1 MRIIDRHNPQKLY
14 LQLVTAV
21 KSAIEQGELAVGSQL
36 PTEEEMCKQQ
46 GVSKA
51 VIRAAMQELTR
62 IGYVQKIP
70 GKGTF
75 VLKPAA
81 THGARLILKLTENI
95 LDYGVNWTTEVVQ
108 KMSTVPPSDMAS
120 FFKLETANQ
129 IFHITRVRRI
139 KDEPVLLESAYISN
153 DLCPGLAIE
162 DLRTTSLLDII
173 HNKYSV
179 PITRCADSIEVT
191 KLEKR
196 EADLLSKQE
205 DDQAVLHDRILYTTN
220 DRVAAFIRNL
230 CISKYHRITF
240 ESKRG

>member
-1 MRIIDRHNPQKLY
+1 
-14 LQLVTAV
+14 V
-21 KSAIEQGELAVGSQL
+21 KTAIEQSEIQIGSQL

-51 VIRAAMQELTR
+51 VVRSAMQELTR

-81 THGARLILKLTENI
+81 AQGARLVLKLTENI

-108 KMSTVPPSDMAS
+108 KMSTVPPSDMTN

-129 IFHITRVRRI
+129 IFQITRIRHI
-139 KDEPVLLESAYISN
+139 KEEPVLLESAYISN

-162 DLRTTSLLDII
+162 DLRTASLLDII
-173 HNKYSV
+173 YNKYSV
-179 PITRCADSIEVT
+179 PFTRCADSIEVT

-196 EADLLSKQE
+196 ESDLLRKDE
-205 DDQAVLHDRILYTTN
+205 DDQALLHDRILYTTN
-220 DRVAAFIRNL
+220 DRVVAFIRNL

-240 ESKRG
+240 ESQRG